1 MHGKRLTQHL
11 KDEGAAV
18 ARKFGFRDNDLWN
31 SFLYFFAVLIKHQP
45 SELRSSSWKYTAWA
59 EIEPEPHE
67 AAFLDGSYVT
77 AQLDTAWRTRSK
89 KSAELYQRL
98 FADTPLRLECLGPC
112 FFFAFSGIQVQCAL

>member
-45 SELRSSSWKYTAWA
+45 LELRSSSWNTL
-59 EIEPEPHE
+59 P
-67 AAFLDGSYVT
+67 G
-77 AQLDTAWRTRSK
+77 
-89 KSAELYQRL
+89 QRL
-98 FADTPLRLECLGPC
+98 SQNRVRLHFWMGVTSLRSWTRHGAQDQRSLLNYIKDCLLIRP
-112 FFFAFSGIQVQCAL
+112 